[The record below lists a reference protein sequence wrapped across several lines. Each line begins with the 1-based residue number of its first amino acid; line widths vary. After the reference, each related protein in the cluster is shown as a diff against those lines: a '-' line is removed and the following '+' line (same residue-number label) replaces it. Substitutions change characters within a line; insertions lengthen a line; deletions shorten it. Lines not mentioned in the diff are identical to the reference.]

1 MPLGPITNYY
11 TSCVEA
17 KKTEFSP
24 ILFGDGRL
32 RGLSGFRGSRRFF
45 RFETGFAKRFGIR
58 QPEKCPGVGGGNRR
72 QFGGTQSAD
81 FGQLGGRERG
91 TGRLVELA
99 AEWMRGQVGA
109 VGFDHQP
116 VERDPGGHVA
126 QRVERLVG
134 EGDHSRERE
143 MQAQSKVDFGLV
155 PRSRERVHDPADRP
169 AELLQLLNDVG
180 LAVAGMNHDRKVM
193 IVREGQVAVE
203 PLLLFGERGV
213 VPVPVQARFTDGHNT
228 WSSDH
233 VEDDGPIFLAGF
245 GGLVG
250 VNADGGEDPPML
262 LYELECPR
270 ARGGGR
276 PDGDDLGHPLLGGPR
291 QHALEV
297 GAQPSVVEMRVGVD
311 QGGAVSGWGIHR
323 WAAPRQV
330 RSKFP
335 GFRPPWAR
343 PQSLQGNYLSILRQ
357 LDNPVNLVFNCA
369 PGPGLKISFVG
380 LGPSGAWVAPCAQDV
395 CHAPE
400 HPGGSK
406 EVLLVLAHHKS
417 ELRAPGMR
425 GSSSVGSRLFN
436 VGPVTRTTARRRRV
450 LSTPRRRRMSVDLVR
465 IVDSIH
471 RDKNISKDILFE
483 GIQSALTTAA
493 RKHYPEAGEIEVR
506 IDPDSGAIE
515 ATKDGVKMDPSDLGR
530 IAAQTAKQVIIQKI
544 REAERDS
551 LFDEFEDQRSD
562 LVTGTV
568 QRFEGGAVIVNL
580 GKTDAILPRSEQ
592 IPGESYHPNERIR
605 AIILDVRKVG
615 QRVKI
620 ILSRTHPDFVR
631 RLFELEIPE
640 IADQIIAIRALARE
654 AGYRSKVAV
663 TSIDTK
669 VDAVGACV
677 GVRGTRIK
685 NIVDELGG
693 ERIDIVRWN
702 ESLQVLIPNALQPA
716 EIDEVMLCHLLG
728 RGIVL
733 VRDDQLSLAI
743 GRRGQNVRLAS
754 KLVGWDI
761 EIMTAEELEEVIEKA
776 VKAFEKIEV
785 VDTELAERLVEQ
797 GILSYD
803 DLSVMEIADLVST
816 IEGLTEEQAVEIVA
830 RAEVLAEEQT
840 DELPRRKGSRGA
852 AAASPVIET
861 LEEGETES
869 AVDPSAVEQEGGDE
883 FADEDAD
890 DLEPT
895 PDASIEELDSAL
907 PTELRSAIDGEPT
920 PDDGTDLERDE
931 ASDEEIHD
939 VALAVESSSYSP
951 QGHEVTSPPSEN
963 DQGEGIRIATE
974 AVEQTAPE
982 RTSGAP
988 SSSPRA
994 NRPAQDGEDQSDD

>member
-1 MPLGPITNYY
+1 
-11 TSCVEA
+11 
-17 KKTEFSP
+17 
-24 ILFGDGRL
+24 
-32 RGLSGFRGSRRFF
+32 
-45 RFETGFAKRFGIR
+45 
-58 QPEKCPGVGGGNRR
+58 
-72 QFGGTQSAD
+72 
-81 FGQLGGRERG
+81 
-91 TGRLVELA
+91 
-99 AEWMRGQVGA
+99 
-109 VGFDHQP
+109 
-116 VERDPGGHVA
+116 
-126 QRVERLVG
+126 
-134 EGDHSRERE
+134 
-143 MQAQSKVDFGLV
+143 
-155 PRSRERVHDPADRP
+155 
-169 AELLQLLNDVG
+169 
-180 LAVAGMNHDRKVM
+180 
-193 IVREGQVAVE
+193 
-203 PLLLFGERGV
+203 
-213 VPVPVQARFTDGHNT
+213 
-228 WSSDH
+228 
-233 VEDDGPIFLAGF
+233 
-245 GGLVG
+245 
-250 VNADGGEDPPML
+250 
-262 LYELECPR
+262 
-270 ARGGGR
+270 
-276 PDGDDLGHPLLGGPR
+276 
-291 QHALEV
+291 
-297 GAQPSVVEMRVGVD
+297 
-311 QGGAVSGWGIHR
+311 
-323 WAAPRQV
+323 
-330 RSKFP
+330 
-335 GFRPPWAR
+335 
-343 PQSLQGNYLSILRQ
+343 
-357 LDNPVNLVFNCA
+357 
-369 PGPGLKISFVG
+369 
-380 LGPSGAWVAPCAQDV
+380 
-395 CHAPE
+395 
-400 HPGGSK
+400 
-406 EVLLVLAHHKS
+406 
-417 ELRAPGMR
+417 
-425 GSSSVGSRLFN
+425 
-436 VGPVTRTTARRRRV
+436 
-450 LSTPRRRRMSVDLVR
+450 MSVDLVR

-471 RDKNISKDILFE
+471 RDKNIAKDILFD

-493 RKHYPEAGEIEVR
+493 RKHYPEAAEIEVR

-515 ATKDGVKMDPSDLGR
+515 ATKDGIKMDPSELGR

-551 LFDEFEDQRSD
+551 LFDEFEDQRTD

-776 VKAFEKIEV
+776 VKAFEKIDL
-785 VDTELAERLVEQ
+785 VDVELAERLVEQ

-803 DLSVMEIADLVST
+803 DLSVMEISDLVNT
-816 IEGLTEEQAVEIVA
+816 IEGLTEEQAMEIVA

-852 AAASPVIET
+852 AASEPAPVVESFLEGDAET
-861 LEEGETES
+861 
-869 AVDPSAVEQEGGDE
+869 AVDSSAELEQGEDE
-883 FADEDAD
+883 LAETDSDQSPTTFDA
-890 DLEPT
+890 
-895 PDASIEELDSAL
+895 AIEESDSAL
-907 PTELRSAIDGEPT
+907 PTELFDGTAGEPS
-920 PDDGTDLERDE
+920 PDDSTDSERDE
-931 ASDEEIHD
+931 ASEAEIHD
-939 VALAVESSSYSP
+939 VALAVETSSYSP

-963 DQGEGIRIATE
+963 DQGDGIRIVTE
-974 AVEQTAPE
+974 AVEQAAPK
-982 RTSGAP
+982 RASGASASNSRSDRAAESAGGRSEDV
-988 SSSPRA
+988 SS
-994 NRPAQDGEDQSDD
+994 